1 MKQFSKA
8 GGGVLLSVLLLFA
21 GCGGGGG
28 GNNSAPVVSAELPY
42 TVAAVGDTI
51 VLPEASVEDEETLTA
66 TAAVYK
72 GTEKV
77 ADVTDGTFT
86 PSSAGDYT
94 VRYTA
99 TDSAGQAGT
108 AEISLHIVENVLNT
122 AITAT
127 IPAGESMEIRLGS
140 GAINAATG
148 ETDGTFSAGDY
159 DFMYSDIANG
169 GTEAVTVGTKLVGA
183 SSTTDLTAIE
193 GSLYEN
199 MSVSASATKTLRFTG
214 EYLVNK
220 AGVTGDVSQVVY
232 FVENGGDAEK
242 SVTLTVKNFVLGEA
256 ETVDSLHFK
265 AAESK
270 EGVKDTYIDL
280 TNLKS
285 VIDVRGETTLDYIRK
300 VKVSGQGEVGASVT
314 EDGKLRLTVDTTAGA
329 TTAQWH
335 FFSWDSIVGVPEQG
349 LLKRDL
355 SQAEYLV
362 MVFERDAG
370 VSYGDAT
377 ICMLLQSDDWGV
389 SWSLPCPYQSYNN
402 MWFAN
407 ITNQDE
413 ENENLVYYYFPL
425 KQQIEDE
432 VIQSDWCANVDSLQ
446 IQMAALPT
454 GAEYGITVHGIYW
467 C

>member
-1 MKQFSKA
+1 M
-8 GGGVLLSVLLLFA
+8 GEINSV
-21 GCGGGGG
+21 
-28 GNNSAPVVSAELPY
+28 PVVSAELPY

-169 GTEAVTVGTKLVGA
+169 GTEAVTVGTKLVGT

-199 MSVSASATKTLRFTG
+199 MSVSAS
-214 EYLVNK
+214 
-220 AGVTGDVSQVVY
+220 GDQ
-232 FVENGGDAEK
+232 N
-242 SVTLTVKNFVLGEA
+242 
-256 ETVDSLHFK
+256 
-265 AAESK
+265 
-270 EGVKDTYIDL
+270 
-280 TNLKS
+280 
-285 VIDVRGETTLDYIRK
+285 
-300 VKVSGQGEVGASVT
+300 
-314 EDGKLRLTVDTTAGA
+314 
-329 TTAQWH
+329 
-335 FFSWDSIVGVPEQG
+335 
-349 LLKRDL
+349 
-355 SQAEYLV
+355 
-362 MVFERDAG
+362 
-370 VSYGDAT
+370 
-377 ICMLLQSDDWGV
+377 
-389 SWSLPCPYQSYNN
+389 
-402 MWFAN
+402 
-407 ITNQDE
+407 
-413 ENENLVYYYFPL
+413 
-425 KQQIEDE
+425 
-432 VIQSDWCANVDSLQ
+432 
-446 IQMAALPT
+446 AAL
-454 GAEYGITVHGIYW
+454 YGGISRK
-467 C
+467 